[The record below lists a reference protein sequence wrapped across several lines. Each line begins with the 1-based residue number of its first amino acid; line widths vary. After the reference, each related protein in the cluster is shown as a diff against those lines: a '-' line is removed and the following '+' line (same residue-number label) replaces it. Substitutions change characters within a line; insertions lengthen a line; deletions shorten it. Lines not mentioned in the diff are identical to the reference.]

1 MGGAVAL
8 LCAGDEVNI
17 SDSDAAET
25 DAAHGSSG
33 PGALRRRKNPAKPGR
48 VKEPALAPE
57 APTPGTMLFPNA
69 WHPNNCTLPGGS
81 YPPWSW
87 MPPQQIQHP
96 QVLWGMP
103 STPGSWVIPPAN
115 GSIQYPSSCWPPAA
129 QVDMSGCKPSNHDSA
144 TRAHR
149 RKKRKHGEDV
159 EAERTSAGWKAKQ
172 IRVKPEGEIDGACPR
187 KTGWDDT
194 VRSLVPRLLDISTVD
209 WEGQKPEAVQKL
221 RDHLDSEFEYLG
233 YPLSMQG
240 FRNSVKQYL
249 KSERSRLKARFRA
262 GDPKNPVH
270 VQPAQWEHLK
280 TYWSTEKKVLK
291 SAKMQD
297 ARSKVKHVSV
307 VGRKG
312 KAGLEAL
319 AVSLLTFILYCF
331 PACKEEVRFVTIASS
346 FQILQVKNSMSPSL
360 TEIGQGLQNLDAEG
374 SQASVSSLTRNH

>member
-1 MGGAVAL
+1 
-8 LCAGDEVNI
+8 
-17 SDSDAAET
+17 
-25 DAAHGSSG
+25 
-33 PGALRRRKNPAKPGR
+33 
-48 VKEPALAPE
+48 
-57 APTPGTMLFPNA
+57 
-69 WHPNNCTLPGGS
+69 
-81 YPPWSW
+81 
-87 MPPQQIQHP
+87 
-96 QVLWGMP
+96 
-103 STPGSWVIPPAN
+103 
-115 GSIQYPSSCWPPAA
+115 
-129 QVDMSGCKPSNHDSA
+129 MSGCKPSNHDSA